1 MRHHHA
7 TTEQPCGLGGLARPI
22 LLALAVAGLA
32 GCGDGSPMDPEASTL
47 TETSTFSEARADEL
61 SAGLTAGP
69 SAEASATG
77 GPLLAAA
84 VRAPRSFFVNPAT
97 GKDTNAGTNLQP
109 FKTLA
114 RGLSTAIAGDT
125 MRLAAGVY
133 SAATNG
139 EKFTNSVGRV
149 TVPAGVMILGTL
161 AGDLTSQLHG
171 ASGDNAGLDLLGA
184 ATVRNLIIT
193 GFATGIQATQ
203 GVQLFKS
210 LTLAQNTFGLNL
222 AGSAKATLTDGK
234 VSVPATSSIGNPQ
247 GAFVR
252 QQAQFTMVG
261 GTISGSATC
270 AVTPTAV
277 SLGDAARLTLRSG
290 ATIKDFAGTAL
301 RMGGTS
307 KATLTAVTI
316 DRNLSQLPGCSPA
329 ASVSPLDSSTL
340 TLKHAKILSTGGT
353 NAVGIFTQSRGLL
366 TLDTTEVTGH
376 TGAGIKTFGA
386 PRMVVTGS
394 LFQKNGTGIDAG
406 QSVNASLTMTGST
419 VSGNGVGIHAP
430 FFKLRKTV
438 VTGNG
443 TGIAVATF
451 SADLGQIGDPGNNL
465 IASNSVTGVTW
476 DQNVI
481 FTGVGGIF
489 ATGNTWNPSTQ
500 LSDANGHYPQS
511 PLLNNDSP
519 SARGKN
525 FVLPTIDANDL
536 FQIQL

>member
-32 GCGDGSPMDPEASTL
+32 GCGDGSPMGPESSTPP
-47 TETSTFSEARADEL
+47 EMSTFSEARADEL
-61 SAGLTAGP
+61 AADLTAGG
-69 SAEASATG
+69 SAAA

-84 VRAPRSFFVNPAT
+84 VRAPRSFFVNPVT

-139 EKFTNSVGRV
+139 EKFGNSVGRV

-171 ASGDNAGLDLLGA
+171 VSGENVGLDLLGA

-193 GFATGIQATQ
+193 GFPTGIQATQ
-203 GVQLFKS
+203 GVQSFKG

-234 VSVPATSSIGNPQ
+234 VTVPASASNGTPL
-247 GAFVR
+247 GAIVR
-252 QQAQFTMVG
+252 QQAQLTMTG

-270 AVTPTAV
+270 AVTPTAL

-290 ATIKDFAGTAL
+290 ATIKDFAGRAL
-301 RMGGTS
+301 TLTGTS
-307 KATLTAVTI
+307 KATLTGLARI
-316 DRNLSQLPGCSPA
+316 DRTLLPGCSPA
-329 ASVSPLDSSTL
+329 PSVFTSDSTTL
-340 TLKHAKILSTGGT
+340 TLTNARISSTGGT
-353 NAVGIFTQSRGLL
+353 NAVGILAQSRGPL
-366 TLDTTEVTGH
+366 TLDSTEVTGH
-376 TGAGIKTFGA
+376 TGIGIRIQTSGTQKIL
-386 PRMVVTGS
+386 VTGS
-394 LFQKNGTGIDAG
+394 RFQQNAVGLDAG
-406 QSVNASLTMTGST
+406 SSNGVDLIITGST
-419 VSGNGVGIHAP
+419 VSNNGIGIHAP
-430 FFKLRKTV
+430 FFKLRKSV
-438 VTGNG
+438 VTSNG

-451 SADLGQIGDPGNNL
+451 SADLGQVGDPGNNL
-465 IASNSVTGVTW
+465 IAANSTTGVTW
-476 DQNVI
+476 DASMI
-481 FTGVGGIF
+481 SAGVGGIF
-489 ATGNTWNPSTQ
+489 AAGNTWNPSTQ